1 MPGEVCGP
9 RVSGIR
15 TLARLGMGT
24 QVEWEIFGVP
34 LCVILTK
41 KLFTIYFFLT
51 DFPSVLEISGCSF

>member
-41 KLFTIYFFLT
+41 KLFTIYFFLLI
-51 DFPSVLEISGCSF
+51 FHLC